1 MDIDVLIKSLNFSSI
16 VWQILTPVLFNVADI
31 ITGFIQAIINK
42 NVDSSIMRTGLLHK
56 ILIILVIILSFII
69 DITFSLPFI
78 SKIVCI
84 YVIVMELIS
93 ILENIS
99 KAGIDLG
106 KLAEIIKIKKG
117 EEE

>member
-1 MDIDVLIKSLNFSSI
+1 MELYELFNNLNFSSI
-16 VWQILTPVLFNVADI
+16 LWQILTPLLFSLADI
-31 ITGFIQAIINK
+31 ITGFIQAVIN
-42 NVDSSIMRTGLLHK
+42 NDINSSKMRVGLLHK
-56 ILIILVIILSFII
+56 ILIILVIILSFLI
-69 DITFSLPFI
+69 DVTFSIPFI
-78 SKIVCI
+78 SKVVCF

-106 KLAEIIKIKKG
+106 KLKDLIKIKR